1 MRSLVFKLA
10 VFYMLLSLPSLLLV
24 ESTTLVYEYSEL
36 MARVDEGA
44 LVDAANVASQSLAT
58 NWHGRGDN
66 DAALLVA
73 WSEALAL
80 NLQQP
85 SGVLANESYVLLEL
99 TRAPIV
105 VAVLDP
111 YGSLI
116 AGYPTSIIDVAMTL
130 PNAAELAAD
139 PIGTSARNL
148 VSTDSSDDKST
159 RRVLAPVRDP
169 SGTLTGFLYLELR
182 LPLPWKAL
190 LNDVRFEWPIV
201 FGYVLVF
208 GLGASFFLA
217 TWVTRRLKR
226 VASAATA
233 WRSGDFS
240 ESIGDRSRDELGRLS
255 QLLDHMALDLKALIQ
270 SRSQL
275 ATLGERQRLARD
287 LHDTVKQK
295 AFAMNLQLATLR
307 RQLGDHAASDRV
319 VQAERL
325 SQQIQQDLAQILEE
339 LRSPD
344 ADLPF
349 VQRLRE
355 RAQDWAKLSH
365 VTLDLDLAG
374 SDALSARTEDDLL
387 HIVDEALSNVLRH
400 SGATRTGIR
409 LHGDDGRMT
418 LEVVDNGR
426 GMGANAIPGMGLA
439 NMRERARSLPDGG
452 FTAQSVDTGGVRIRV
467 AFRLASRNTDPT
479 LS

>member
-36 MARVDEGA
+36 MTRVDDGA
-44 LVDAANVASQSLAT
+44 LVDAANVAAGSLAT
-58 NWHGRGDN
+58 TWHERSGN
-66 DAALLVA
+66 EAALLSA

-85 SGVLANESYVLLEL
+85 SGALANESYVLLEL

-111 YGSLI
+111 HGSPI
-116 AGYPTSIIDVAMTL
+116 ASYPASTDVAMTL
-130 PNAAELAAD
+130 PNAVELDAN
-139 PIGTSARNL
+139 GTSARNL
-148 VSTDSSDDKST
+148 AGTDSSDDAST
-159 RRVLAPVRDP
+159 RRVLAPVRDA
-169 SGTLTGFLYLELR
+169 SGRLNGFVYLELR

-190 LNDVRFEWPIV
+190 FNDVRFEWPIV

-217 TWVTRRLKR
+217 TWVTRRLNR
-226 VASAATA
+226 VARAATA

-240 ESIGDRSRDELGRLS
+240 ETIADRSSDELGRLS

-270 SRSQL
+270 SRAQL

-307 RQLGDHAASDRV
+307 RQLGNHIATDRV
-319 VQAERL
+319 AQAERL

-355 RAQDWAKLSH
+355 RAQDWAKVSH
-365 VTLDLDLAG
+365 VALDLDLVSLA
-374 SDALSARTEDDLL
+374 SLPAQTEDDLL

-400 SGATRTGIR
+400 SGATTASVSLRGERDRII
-409 LHGDDGRMT
+409 
-418 LEVVDNGR
+418 LEIVDNGR
-426 GMGANAIPGMGLA
+426 GMDAHAISGMGLA
-439 NMRERARSLPDGG
+439 NMRERARSLSDGS

-467 AFRLASRNTDPT
+467 AFRLASRTTDLT

>member
-24 ESTTLVYEYSEL
+24 ESTTLVYEYREL
-36 MARVDEGA
+36 MIRVDDGA
-44 LVDAANVASQSLAT
+44 LVDAANVAAQSLAMS
-58 NWHGRGDN
+58 WQGRGYN
-66 DAALLVA
+66 DAALLTA

-80 NLQQP
+80 KLQQP
-85 SGVLANESYVLLEL
+85 SGALANDSYVLLEL
-99 TRAPIV
+99 TRAPIT
-105 VAVLDP
+105 VAVFDP
-111 YGSLI
+111 NGIPI
-116 AGYPTSIIDVAMTL
+116 AGYPSSIEVAMTL
-130 PNAAELAAD
+130 PNAADLVESAT
-139 PIGTSARNL
+139 GTSARNQ
-148 VSTDSSDDKST
+148 VSTGSSHDEST
-159 RRVLAPVRDP
+159 RRVLAPVR
-169 SGTLTGFLYLELR
+169 SAAGQLNGFLLLELR
-182 LPLPWKAL
+182 VPVPWKAL
-190 LNDVRFEWPIV
+190 FNDVRFEWPIV

-217 TWVTRRLKR
+217 AWVTRRLNR
-226 VASAATA
+226 VARAATA

-240 ESIGDRSRDELGRLS
+240 ESIADRSKDELGRLS

-307 RQLGDHAASDRV
+307 RQLGDHTASDRV

-325 SQQIQQDLAQILEE
+325 SRQIQQDLAQILEE
-339 LRSPD
+339 LRSSD

-349 VQRLRE
+349 AQRLRE
-355 RAQDWAKLSH
+355 RAQDWEKLSH
-365 VTLDLDLAG
+365 IALDLDLA
-374 SDALSARTEDDLL
+374 SSATLPARNEDDLL

-400 SGATRTGIR
+400 SGATKAGIS
-409 LHGDDGRMT
+409 LIGDKGRMT
-418 LEVVDNGR
+418 LEIVDNGR
-426 GMGANAIPGMGLA
+426 GMATHAVPGMGLA

-452 FTAQSVDTGGVRIRV
+452 FTAQTVDTGGVRIRV
-467 AFRLASRNTDPT
+467 AFRLATRNTDPT